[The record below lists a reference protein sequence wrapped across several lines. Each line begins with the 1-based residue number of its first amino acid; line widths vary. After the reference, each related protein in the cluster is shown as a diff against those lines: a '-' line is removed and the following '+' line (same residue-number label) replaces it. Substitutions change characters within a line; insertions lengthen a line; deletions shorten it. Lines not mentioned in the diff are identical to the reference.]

1 MKKYLKRSKG
11 LLMNSTFV
19 IFYIVLFI
27 TIIYIDKNRVFN
39 TDIRETPELSILY
52 TSILSIGGLAFT
64 YVQTRGM
71 KYSDIVTKSRLDW
84 ISSVRN
90 EVEIF
95 FTLVVD
101 QENKIQK
108 LKKHGGSFK
117 KMSKESI
124 FNGAENKE
132 FKAKFLD
139 NSSKIKASVNNLT
152 LYFNPDSENDREIVN
167 QISEISLYVSKK
179 NYLCNDEKT
188 FKQMCDKLTRKLSVY
203 LKTEWDR
210 IKYESR

>member
-11 LLMNSTFV
+11 LLMNSTFI

-39 TDIRETPELSILY
+39 TDIKETPELSILY

-95 FTLVVD
+95 FY
-101 QENKIQK
+101 
-108 LKKHGGSFK
+108 SC
-117 KMSKESI
+117 SRS
-124 FNGAENKE
+124 
-132 FKAKFLD
+132 
-139 NSSKIKASVNNLT
+139 
-152 LYFNPDSENDREIVN
+152 
-167 QISEISLYVSKK
+167 
-179 NYLCNDEKT
+179 
-188 FKQMCDKLTRKLSVY
+188 RK
-203 LKTEWDR
+203 
-210 IKYESR
+210 